1 MIGCKKPART
11 HVRGAPLSI
20 ISPIMYS
27 LRTDTSPRAVSG
39 TCRSPGFSGSA
50 KAVGGHNRNLN
61 TAIAVSRVS
70 LASAALHARM
80 PMETWACVKS
90 LPANKWSI
98 TMNRRATFVL
108 SVISLLGFAVAL
120 PTGQALAQQ
129 KQQVSFKSPAAN
141 TKYTQQ
147 TTIDV
152 GDVPGHQ
159 VRVFEIHRTYPSDA
173 PVFNGLKLIEMW
185 TRGIT
190 DFTDGTGSSVNYSV
204 YIMENGDK
212 FFSRTA
218 LVAQGLGSGKFTTAS
233 AGSVTGGTGK
243 LVGIQGIVRTT
254 GAAQPTAGMNEN
266 QTDIEYWMP
275 K

>member
-1 MIGCKKPART
+1 
-11 HVRGAPLSI
+11 
-20 ISPIMYS
+20 
-27 LRTDTSPRAVSG
+27 
-39 TCRSPGFSGSA
+39 
-50 KAVGGHNRNLN
+50 
-61 TAIAVSRVS
+61 
-70 LASAALHARM
+70 
-80 PMETWACVKS
+80 METWASVKS

-108 SVISLLGFAVAL
+108 TVISLLGFAIAL

-173 PVFNGLKLIEMW
+173 PVFNGLKMTEMW

-254 GAAQPTAGMNEN
+254 GMAQPTAGVNEN
-266 QTDIEYWMP
+266 QTDIEYWIA